1 MVANG
6 TGKHMG
12 NDSGDA
18 SMDMNGRNGRWNGF
32 RDRQSRGSRSRRGV
46 LSAIAALGIAAALA
60 IAGCSGADGNGSGRA
75 YDADTDLRVLAGS
88 EVKDMQPILDEAE
101 KETGVHVTLTYM
113 GTLDGTEKVMNGGD
127 SDYDA
132 TWFPS
137 DAYMSL
143 FDDKSKKVSQETSIM
158 RTPVVMGVKKDKADE
173 LGLGQSPK
181 WADIVSAAKSGR
193 LRFGMSSPVSS
204 NSGFSTVVE
213 MATALSDTGNALT
226 TDDVKKVES
235 QLKDFASG
243 QQLASGSSGW
253 LMEAYQKD
261 PSKVDAVFNYES
273 LIKQD
278 DTLVEVVP
286 QDGVITADY
295 PLALL
300 SGKSDKANENY
311 RMLTDYL
318 KRDDVQ
324 RKIADQTKRRTD
336 ATNASDATQ
345 AFEVPFP
352 NRLDTVRT
360 LLSTWVSEVRKPA
373 NMVFQLDTSG
383 SMRGDRLQELK
394 DALTA
399 LTSNGSDTSS
409 GTDTLLTFQPRETA
423 EMVDFASS
431 VKSTEKFDFSDKDA
445 ESKLSE
451 YIDGLDAQ
459 GGTAIYDTLE
469 TSLADAAKGKGA
481 DKVTSVV
488 LLTDGENT
496 DGEGWDAFRRWYDQ
510 HDEVHGIPVYTVL
523 FGDSSKDEMTQ
534 IADLTGGKVFDAES
548 GDLTSAFK
556 EIRGY
561 L

>member
-1 MVANG
+1 
-6 TGKHMG
+6 
-12 NDSGDA
+12 
-18 SMDMNGRNGRWNGF
+18 MDMNVKSKDTGNPRTGRTRRHGRGRF
-32 RDRQSRGSRSRRGV
+32 GTLV
-46 LSAIAALGIAAALA
+46 AIAAFGIAALLG
-60 IAGCSGADGNGSGRA
+60 IAGCSGTGGDSGRA
-75 YDADTDLRVLAGS
+75 YNADTDLRILAGS

-137 DAYMSL
+137 NAYMSL
-143 FDDKSKKVSQETSIM
+143 FDDKAQKVSQETSIM
-158 RTPVVMGVKKDKADE
+158 RTPVVMGVKKDKADS

-181 WADIVSAAKSGR
+181 WSDIVAAAKSGK
-193 LRFGMSSPVSS
+193 LTFGMSSPVSS

-213 MATALSDTGNALT
+213 MATALSGTGNALT
-226 TDDVKKVES
+226 TDDVQKVEG

-278 DTLVEVVP
+278 DSLVEVVP

-295 PLALL
+295 PLTLL
-300 SGKSDKANENY
+300 SGKSDKAKENY
-311 RMLTDYL
+311 KKLTDYL

-324 RKIADQTKRRTD
+324 KEIANKTQRRTD

-383 SMRGDRLQELK
+383 SMDGSRLNELK
-394 DALTA
+394 DALRA
-399 LTSNGSDTSS
+399 LTAGGSDKSS
-409 GTDTLLTFQPRETA
+409 DTDTLLTFQPRETA
-423 EMVDFASS
+423 EMVDFASD
-431 VKSTEKFDFSDKDA
+431 VKGKESFDFSDSSA
-445 ESKLSE
+445 ESNLNE

-469 TSLADAAKGKGA
+469 TSLTDAAKGKGD

-496 DGEGWDAFRRWYDQ
+496 DGEGWDAFRRWYNQ

-534 IADLTGGKVFDAES
+534 IADLTSGKVFDAEG